1 MKWGGVRNGG
11 AKPALLHRLV
21 WGAVVERRLERWLSA
36 AAVGNGNDRRILAAR
51 VLEVRSDL
59 YQHLLRRGYAM
70 PVSVAAKWSSRG
82 EPRFVK
88 TGCLMH

>member
-1 MKWGGVRNGG
+1 MVIGGGVVMGTAG
-11 AKPALLHRLV
+11 V
-21 WGAVVERRLERWLSA
+21 
-36 AAVGNGNDRRILAAR
+36 DRRGYTRHVSWRYVVNTL
-51 VLEVRSDL
+51 L
-59 YQHLLRRGYAM
+59 YQHLRRGYAM